1 MFRKGLEEEIK
12 EKRKHIVKQTED
24 ENDKEIEISR
34 HLFKQVLY
42 MGVKLIKE
50 FDVTVNN
57 LEDIEVLE
65 RKRNVLTLDSKVDR
79 LLGKSIE
86 FRSIMPANYKN
97 KNAE

>member
-1 MFRKGLEEEIK
+1 
-12 EKRKHIVKQTED
+12 
-24 ENDKEIEISR
+24 
-34 HLFKQVLY
+34 

-50 FDVTVNN
+50 FDVTVND

-86 FRSIMPANYKN
+86 F
-97 KNAE
+97 